1 MFKKL
6 ILMAVVGGVAVAAL
20 KNTRVGSYVRSEIKS
35 IRDTVEDE
43 IPPEREVARL
53 RAEVKNL
60 DQDRYKV
67 VKQLARLQSDQA
79 AATDRVAELEKKKSE
94 TAEVMNARAA
104 AVRAAEAKAK
114 AGEVNVNVVLGD
126 ATVSL
131 DTGKARLK
139 ESVRLYTDLD
149 KQLGHTRTKL
159 DSQARIIDQ
168 LTRQLAAFE
177 RLKGELDAAIDGLEE
192 EVHALAAAQLESRYQ
207 TDNTRAAQ
215 IKEALAA
222 AKKRLDIRRRELALL
237 QNPDGRPA
245 AAAESVDE
253 IMAPVTRG
261 GAARPAAPVM
271 PAATVD

>member
-20 KNTRVGSYVRSEIKS
+20 KNTRIGSYVRSEIKS

-215 IKEALAA
+215 IKDALAA

-245 AAAESVDE
+245 GTVESVDE
-253 IMAPVTRG
+253 IMAPVTRA